1 MESSGPAIGMSNTR
15 GGWSLGGLSRWRG
28 PALWGADGASA
39 RVSLDYVLDPR
50 ALAAVRP
57 RQPHYV
63 LDPWFHQWRQTARA
77 GEPRLGRGTCSNG
90 GGGAPVAARTR
101 ASLTRAVGPISMTAC
116 SPASSRVA
124 TLRLRSAGADG
135 LDTGC
140 AHGHRQSLPD
150 RPGTLC
156 SQEGPEFD
164 VFDGALGGP
173 FHVATK
179 VLFSVAISSRSLAC
193 AGYSEGYAHPRRRIG
208 EGGRIDMKRQAQSR
222 VSVLLAIMAAGAFVS
237 FAFGQ
242 PSTNAAPQSNFVG
255 GEPSR
260 PDSSDMRALRLR
272 FEAGVRSNWH
282 SHAGWQILAAEEGRG
297 RTQARDGEM
306 IEMVPGGRAV
316 LAPAGL
322 VHWHGA
328 SPDEHVVQL
337 TVLGGGDGGPTSW
350 FGPVSEEEYRGQ

>member
-1 MESSGPAIGMSNTR
+1 MAAAQDQRSYTTLAVIDGDARGMRSSDYAVVLRAVDRLRIAGLVSPPDGVCVAPRVHASAVRNASGSC
-15 GGWSLGGLSRWRG
+15 WSWGF
-28 PALWGADGASA
+28 AGADGATTPGRSGI
-39 RVSLDYVLDPR
+39 
-50 ALAAVRP
+50 VR
-57 RQPHYV
+57 
-63 LDPWFHQWRQTARA
+63 
-77 GEPRLGRGTCSNG
+77 
-90 GGGAPVAARTR
+90 
-101 ASLTRAVGPISMTAC
+101 
-116 SPASSRVA
+116 
-124 TLRLRSAGADG
+124 
-135 LDTGC
+135 
-140 AHGHRQSLPD
+140 
-150 RPGTLC
+150 
-156 SQEGPEFD
+156 
-164 VFDGALGGP
+164 
-173 FHVATK
+173 
-179 VLFSVAISSRSLAC
+179 
-193 AGYSEGYAHPRRRIG
+193 GYAHPDAGVG

-260 PDSSDMRALRLR
+260 PDSSDIRALRLR

-297 RTQARDGEM
+297 RTQARDGEI

-316 LAPAGL
+316 FAPAGL